1 MIKKQN
7 SKKIDFWNHY
17 QSKRKKEFKKQIAK
31 LNKNKNLKNKIL
43 NTILKT
49 YATLWTYQLEIV
61 SQKF

>member
-49 YATLWTYQLEIV
+49 
-61 SQKF
+61 